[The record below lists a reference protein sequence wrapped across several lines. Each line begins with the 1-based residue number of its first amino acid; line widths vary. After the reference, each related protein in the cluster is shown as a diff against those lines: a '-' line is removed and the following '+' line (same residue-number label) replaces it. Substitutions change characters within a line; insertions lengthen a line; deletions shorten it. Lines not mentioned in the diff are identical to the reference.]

1 MYVIH
6 VHIHVVSMYVIH
18 VHIHIVSM
26 YVIHVHIHVVSMYV
40 IHVHIHVVIMY
51 VIHVNCMNP
60 VSMVYQ
66 PSHCLGVYRARGGCL
81 EAVSCIPL
89 GCWFISPT
97 PEGTTA

>member
-1 MYVIH
+1 M
-6 VHIHVVSMYVIH
+6 HIHV
-18 VHIHIVSM
+18 VSM

-40 IHVHIHVVIMY
+40 IHVHIHVHVHVVSMYVIHVLIHVVSMY

-89 GCWFISPT
+89 G
-97 PEGTTA
+97 